1 MSGIWLGVRIF
12 WQIVL
17 AWSGPERA
25 VFDRCVV
32 SFRRADQQPAEY
44 AVEIYSSVAKS
55 TIFKSKILNKE
66 IFWDVIILTFC
77 I

>member
-1 MSGIWLGVRIF
+1 M
-12 WQIVL
+12 
-17 AWSGPERA
+17 
-25 VFDRCVV
+25 V

-66 IFWDVIILTFC
+66 IFWDVIILTFVFKDC
-77 I
+77 AISNQVPLLD